1 MERKWL
7 VLAAVMLGSVM
18 GPIDASVVNVVLPT
32 IAEVFG
38 TGISTAQW
46 VPMVYLLMISSL
58 LLTYGRLGDMHGY
71 RAVYLSGLAGFAAS
85 SAVCG
90 LSGSIGMLIAARAV
104 QGVTA
109 GMMMAVGPAI
119 IVDAFPASERG
130 RALGINATSIAI
142 GLAVGPTLGG
152 FIAAYLGWRF
162 IFFINIPIGAAAL
175 LIASR
180 ILPEGEPRPG
190 QSLDLVGAGSAFVG
204 LFSFLLLVNRW
215 QAMGGP
221 RRLGLAA
228 VMAAAVLV
236 FIRTELTV
244 PQPMLD
250 LRIFS
255 IRTFTF
261 ANLSAMLNFMSQYI
275 LVFLTPFY
283 LQQVMGY
290 TPDRIGMVMVAFPL
304 AVLLVAPVSGAL
316 SDRIGTRAPAALGA
330 GICALALLLMARGEG
345 LLGCLALF
353 GLGTGLFQSPN
364 NSAVMGSTPKK
375 YLGIGSAVLA
385 TVRNVGMVLGI
396 AVGGAVLAWR
406 MPVYGG
412 LTEAAFHDA
421 YIVGALLTGIAAVTS
436 LVRYR
441 SEIAGSPPASP

>member
-1 MERKWL
+1 
-7 VLAAVMLGSVM
+7 
-18 GPIDASVVNVVLPT
+18 
-32 IAEVFG
+32 
-38 TGISTAQW
+38 
-46 VPMVYLLMISSL
+46 
-58 LLTYGRLGDMHGY
+58 
-71 RAVYLSGLAGFAAS
+71 
-85 SAVCG
+85 
-90 LSGSIGMLIAARAV
+90 
-104 QGVTA
+104 
-109 GMMMAVGPAI
+109 
-119 IVDAFPASERG
+119 
-130 RALGINATSIAI
+130 
-142 GLAVGPTLGG
+142 
-152 FIAAYLGWRF
+152 
-162 IFFINIPIGAAAL
+162 
-175 LIASR
+175 
-180 ILPEGEPRPG
+180 
-190 QSLDLVGAGSAFVG
+190 
-204 LFSFLLLVNRW
+204 
-215 QAMGGP
+215 MGGP
-221 RRLGLAA
+221 RRLWLAA
-228 VMAAAVLV
+228 VMLAALAV

-283 LQQVMGY
+283 LQQVMGS
-290 TPDRIGMVMVAFPL
+290 TRTGSVWLWSPSAGRPACRAGERRPN
-304 AVLLVAPVSGAL
+304 
-316 SDRIGTRAPAALGA
+316 RIGTRAPAALGA
-330 GICALALLLMARGEG
+330 GVCALALFLMARGEG

-375 YLGIGSAVLA
+375 YLGVGSAVLA

-421 YIVGALLTGIAAVTS
+421 YIVGAILTGIAAVTS

-441 SEIAGSPPASP
+441 SEIAA

>member
-119 IVDAFPASERG
+119 IVDTFPASERG

-142 GLAVGPTLGG
+142 GLAIGPTLGG

-162 IFFINIPIGAAAL
+162 IFFINIPIGVAAL

-221 RRLGLAA
+221 QRFGIAIVMLAA
-228 VMAAAVLV
+228 LAV

-330 GICALALLLMARGEG
+330 GVCALALFLMARGEG

-375 YLGIGSAVLA
+375 YLGVGSAVLA

-421 YIVGALLTGIAAVTS
+421 YIVGAILTGIAAVTS

-441 SEIAGSPPASP
+441 SEIAA

>member
-1 MERKWL
+1 
-7 VLAAVMLGSVM
+7 
-18 GPIDASVVNVVLPT
+18 
-32 IAEVFG
+32 
-38 TGISTAQW
+38 
-46 VPMVYLLMISSL
+46 
-58 LLTYGRLGDMHGY
+58 
-71 RAVYLSGLAGFAAS
+71 
-85 SAVCG
+85 
-90 LSGSIGMLIAARAV
+90 
-104 QGVTA
+104 
-109 GMMMAVGPAI
+109 
-119 IVDAFPASERG
+119 
-130 RALGINATSIAI
+130 
-142 GLAVGPTLGG
+142 
-152 FIAAYLGWRF
+152 
-162 IFFINIPIGAAAL
+162 
-175 LIASR
+175 
-180 ILPEGEPRPG
+180 
-190 QSLDLVGAGSAFVG
+190 
-204 LFSFLLLVNRW
+204 
-215 QAMGGP
+215 MGGP
-221 RRLGLAA
+221 RRLWLAIVMLAA
-228 VMAAAVLV
+228 LAV

-330 GICALALLLMARGEG
+330 GVCALALFLMARGEG

-375 YLGIGSAVLA
+375 YLGVGSAVLA

-421 YIVGALLTGIAAVTS
+421 YIVGAILTGIAAVTS

-441 SEIAGSPPASP
+441 SEIAA

>member
-162 IFFINIPIGAAAL
+162 IFF
-175 LIASR
+175 
-180 ILPEGEPRPG
+180 
-190 QSLDLVGAGSAFVG
+190 
-204 LFSFLLLVNRW
+204 
-215 QAMGGP
+215 
-221 RRLGLAA
+221 
-228 VMAAAVLV
+228 
-236 FIRTELTV
+236 
-244 PQPMLD
+244 
-250 LRIFS
+250 
-255 IRTFTF
+255 
-261 ANLSAMLNFMSQYI
+261 
-275 LVFLTPFY
+275 
-283 LQQVMGY
+283 
-290 TPDRIGMVMVAFPL
+290 
-304 AVLLVAPVSGAL
+304 
-316 SDRIGTRAPAALGA
+316 
-330 GICALALLLMARGEG
+330 
-345 LLGCLALF
+345 
-353 GLGTGLFQSPN
+353 
-364 NSAVMGSTPKK
+364 
-375 YLGIGSAVLA
+375 
-385 TVRNVGMVLGI
+385 
-396 AVGGAVLAWR
+396 
-406 MPVYGG
+406 
-412 LTEAAFHDA
+412 
-421 YIVGALLTGIAAVTS
+421 
-436 LVRYR
+436 
-441 SEIAGSPPASP
+441 